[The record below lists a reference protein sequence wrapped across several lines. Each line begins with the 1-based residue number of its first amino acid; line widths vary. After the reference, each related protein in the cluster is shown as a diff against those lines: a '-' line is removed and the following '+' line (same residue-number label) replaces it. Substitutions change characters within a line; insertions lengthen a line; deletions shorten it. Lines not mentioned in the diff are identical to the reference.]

1 MAGFESGRM
10 AHKPKN
16 VVASRNCLWNWV
28 ASIVSKKM
36 GNSVL
41 QPQEAEFYNNLKKQE
56 TDFSI
61 EPPERNASADS
72 LILPHFW
79 STELWD
85 NTFVLLQITKFVV
98 ICDLAKGNWYTNI
111 QIF

>member
-72 LILPHFW
+72 LILPHF
-79 STELWD
+79 
-85 NTFVLLQITKFVV
+85 
-98 ICDLAKGNWYTNI
+98 
-111 QIF
+111 